1 MGVLLLL
8 AAAALFGS
16 GPFFARIAYDAGMSP
31 LPLLTWRFLSAA
43 VVAWLLLLAT
53 SAGRR
58 GLRVLTPGR
67 IAVLVGLGALY
78 VGNAGA
84 YTAALQVAPIAL
96 VSIITYLYPALVAVL
111 SLRFVRRLEGRRPW
125 ASLALSTVGVG
136 LAVGG
141 IPAGTEMPVLGITLA
156 FAGAVCY
163 ALWIVLAA
171 RLAGERPRRRR
182 TRPSST
188 AMATPP
194 ADAEVAPVASSPS
207 RPPDPLP
214 STAIMTLTTGIV
226 AGLLTILV
234 GLDVSPRAVPS
245 DAWPAIIAFGAC
257 SAIAVLTFVAGS
269 RRVGAARAAIISTVE
284 PVYTI
289 VLATLLVGEHL
300 EPMQQLGGTLVI
312 CGVLLAGSS
321 GDDSQRDARSGE
333 TATRTDTVAGADA
346 VTRSSAAGA
355 GRATV

>member
-1 MGVLLLL
+1 MGVLLVVI
-8 AAAALFGS
+8 AAALFGS
-16 GPFFARIAYDAGMSP
+16 GPLFARVAYDAGMSP

-43 VVAWLLLLAT
+43 VVAWLLVAMT
-53 SAGRR
+53 TGGRR
-58 GLRVLTPGR
+58 SLRLLTPGR
-67 IAVLVGLGALY
+67 IVVLLGLGALY
-78 VGNAGA
+78 VTNAGA
-84 YTAALQVAPIAL
+84 YTAALQIAPVGL

-141 IPAGTEMPVLGITLA
+141 VAADEEMPLLGIALA

-182 TRPSST
+182 SRPGSSP
-188 AMATPP
+188 MATPP
-194 ADAEVAPVASSPS
+194 ADAEVAPVAEAPS

-214 STAIMTLTTGIV
+214 STAVMTLTTGLV
-226 AGLLTILV
+226 AGLLTIV
-234 GLDVSPRAVPS
+234 AGLDVSPAAVPS
-245 DAWPAIIAFGAC
+245 EAWLAVIAFGAC

-269 RRVGAARAAIISTVE
+269 RRVGAARAAIVSTVE

-289 VLATLLVGEHL
+289 ALATILLGEHL
-300 EPMQQLGGTLVI
+300 EPVQLLGGALVI
-312 CGVLLAGSS
+312 GGVLLAGTS
-321 GDDSQRDARSGE
+321 GDESRRDESGRAE
-333 TATRTDTVAGADA
+333 GPGTHPRTATRTSTPSGGTV
-346 VTRSSAAGA
+346 
-355 GRATV
+355 